1 MDAQLDVFARMESN
15 VRSYCRHFPAV
26 FASAQG
32 PWLTAVD
39 GRRYLD
45 LLCGAGSL
53 NYGHNDP
60 AIMDRVLAYVGA
72 GGIVQSLDLHTAAKA
87 EFLETFAEKILAPR
101 RLTYKVQFT
110 GPTGTNAVEAALKLA
125 RKVTQRPGIAAF
137 TGGFHGMSL
146 GALAAT
152 CNPAARAGAGV
163 PLGNVTFLPYQD
175 YLGPS
180 VDSLDYIEGVLGR
193 DGSGFARPA
202 AVLIELVQGE
212 GGLSAVTADWIRRLA
227 RFCKEQEILLIVDD
241 IQAGCGRTGQFFS
254 FEQLGIVPDIVVVSK
269 SLSGFGAPF
278 SIVLMD
284 PKLDVWQPGEHNG
297 TFRGNN
303 LAFVGATAAIAT
315 YWSDAT
321 FSRAIQTRAD
331 LVRERLSA
339 VANGLPP
346 GTARVK
352 GRGLLV
358 GLEFKDP
365 SLAESASRLLFERGL
380 IVETCGSRDQV
391 LKLLPPLNIGEPDL
405 QFALA
410 AVADAVVEVA
420 GPRLALAS

>member
-1 MDAQLDVFARMESN
+1 MDAHMDVFSRMESN
-15 VRSYCRHFPAV
+15 VRSYCRHFPAL

-45 LLCGAGSL
+45 LLSAAGSL

-60 AIMDRVLAYVGA
+60 PIMDRVLNYLGA
-72 GGIVQSLDLHTAAKA
+72 GGMVQSLDLHTAAKA
-87 EFLETFAEKILAPR
+87 EFLETFGEKILAPR
-101 RLTYKVQFT
+101 RLSYKVQFT

-125 RKVTQRPGIAAF
+125 RKVTRRPGIAAF

-163 PLGNVTFLPYQD
+163 PLGHVTFLPYQG
-175 YLGPS
+175 YLGPT
-180 VDSLDYIEGVLGR
+180 VDSLDYIEGVLSR
-193 DGSGFARPA
+193 EGSGFPRPA

-254 FEQLGIVPDIVVVSK
+254 FEQLGIVPDIVLLSK

-321 FSRAIQTRAD
+321 FSRGIQGRAD
-331 LVRERLSA
+331 LVRERLWKI
-339 VANGLPP
+339 ANGLPP
-346 GTARVK
+346 GAAQVK

-358 GLEFKDP
+358 GLEFKEP
-365 SLAESASRLLFERGL
+365 SLAESISRLLFDRGV
-380 IVETCGSRDQV
+380 IIETCGSHQQV
-391 LKLLPPLNIGEPDL
+391 LKLLPPLNIGTQDL
-405 QFALA
+405 QFALDA
-410 AVADAVVEVA
+410 IADAVSEVA